1 MVTTGKRADR
11 VDDYPDGIPDEAG
24 DPREIS
30 AQDLKVDAA
39 AVGRWHGVGD

>member
-11 VDDYPDGIPDEAG
+11 VDDYSNGIPDETG
-24 DPREIS
+24 DSREVS

-39 AVGRWHGVGD
+39 AVGGWDGVGD